1 MFCVYLYL
9 FILHSF
15 QFVSLCNL
23 VISVELIV
31 SNYTYTGNNT
41 GNNKKLVQ
49 ECLCCIR
56 FISFKLLTG
65 CLNVLMD
72 YFCRARFLR

>member
-9 FILHSF
+9 FILHLF

-31 SNYTYTGNNT
+31 SNYTYTGNN
-41 GNNKKLVQ
+41 KKLFQ
-49 ECLCCIR
+49 ELLCCIR
-56 FISFKLLTG
+56 FISLKLLTS